1 MQEVRGLKLIIQIK
15 VLTIYIFV
23 TSCEKLIYYGK
34 INPFFDSN
42 FFHNINADEILCVP
56 WLKELKLHKDYV
68 GYMVPVENLSIYSLE
83 IIAFLKS
90 ELSHHTSPL
99 VFQKGFVVWR
109 SLEQVHTLS
118 GRLPA
123 SITSNIRC

>member
-1 MQEVRGLKLIIQIK
+1 M
-15 VLTIYIFV
+15 
-23 TSCEKLIYYGK
+23 
-34 INPFFDSN
+34 
-42 FFHNINADEILCVP
+42 
-56 WLKELKLHKDYV
+56 KLHKDYV
-68 GYMVPVENLSIYSLE
+68 GYMVPVENLSLE

-99 VFQKGFVVWR
+99 VFQKGSVVWR

-123 SITSNIRC
+123 SITSNISC